1 MRSIPEYRP
10 LVYMEQKKKKKKEV
24 TEEESINKFTVR
36 ARDFG
41 ILSLTDRTS
50 W

>member
-1 MRSIPEYRP
+1 MPEYRP
-10 LVYMEQKKKKKKEV
+10 LLYMEQKKKKKV
-24 TEEESINKFTVR
+24 TEEESRNKSTVR

-50 W
+50 

>member
-1 MRSIPEYRP
+1 MRFIPKYRP
-10 LVYMEQKKKKKKEV
+10 LVYMEQKKKKKKV

>member
-1 MRSIPEYRP
+1 
-10 LVYMEQKKKKKKEV
+10 MEQKKKKKKV
-24 TEEESINKFTVR
+24 TEEKVEINLQLE

-50 W
+50 YRKSQRI

>member
-10 LVYMEQKKKKKKEV
+10 LVYMEQKKKV

>member
-1 MRSIPEYRP
+1 MPEYRP
-10 LVYMEQKKKKKKEV
+10 LLYMEQKKKKV
-24 TEEESINKFTVR
+24 TEEESRNKSTVR

-50 W
+50 